1 MVRLPN
7 NRAANVSFH
16 SAFQLLALEI
26 TPGPAQHTDSVIE
39 SCRYPFLPISGERIS
54 VLPLLTDT
62 WGLKPPGKPQR
73 WAFPRSFENGV
84 SYENKE
90 SWRV

>member
-1 MVRLPN
+1 MRLPN

-39 SCRYPFLPISGERIS
+39 SCRYP
-54 VLPLLTDT
+54 PLLANFR
-62 WGLKPPGKPQR
+62 GKDIR
-73 WAFPRSFENGV
+73 FAALNRYVGSEATGKTTAMGV
-84 SYENKE
+84 SAKF
-90 SWRV
+90 